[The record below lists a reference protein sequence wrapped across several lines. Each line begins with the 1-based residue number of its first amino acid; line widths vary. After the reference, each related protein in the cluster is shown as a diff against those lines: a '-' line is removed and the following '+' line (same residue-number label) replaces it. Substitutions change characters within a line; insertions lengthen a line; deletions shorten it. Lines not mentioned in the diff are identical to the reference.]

1 MAEPRCAKCGAKT
14 EEGFLLVRHNPRGH
28 GLAMAVDTWVEGP
41 VKYGFFGLVLRKRR
55 RFRVTLRRCTGCGY
69 VETWATDPVS

>member
-14 EEGFLLVRHNPRGH
+14 EEGFLLLQARHSIPRNP
-28 GLAMAVDTWVEGP
+28 GLSSAVGTWVEGP

-55 RFRVTLRRCTGCGY
+55 RYTVTLRRCTRCGY
-69 VETWATDPVS
+69 V